1 MLSSRRNRV
10 ALVGAAALLTACTS
24 TGGPLIGKGSPSRA
38 AAALRP
44 VHTATFRPVGGV
56 YGVTTG
62 DGSAWATSGGSLYR
76 IDPTTD
82 TSESIL
88 SLATA
93 SLATL
98 AYGDGSLWVTD
109 DSGILRVDPATGKVT
124 GTIPIVSSTLSFGD
138 GALWTLDRAGMVRV
152 DPRTL
157 AVRTLP
163 LPFEKRPG
171 FAVGEGAAW
180 MSVVNEQCLSGCL
193 LRLSLSS
200 GRVMARV
207 RGTGLFGL
215 VATGDGAVWVSNGS
229 AVVRINPR
237 TDRVVTTM
245 KLLSFPGSGALP
257 IIYGSG
263 LMAAAPGTLW
273 VTATLN
279 GANAHLVRI
288 DTLNDTVVGRAI
300 AVGSE
305 PGAIAAEGQTVWVA
319 SGQDTLTRM
328 DLVACRQGVCRPPAP
343 PALKPATVTPLWLD
357 SLKMVSPR
365 IGWALR
371 WTSNPSSLAPSSLVP
386 ARTTDGGSAW
396 ADVTPSRARVTPTS
410 ASELFV
416 LDAERAWL
424 GVGTTLYSTSDGGAS
439 WTRLAT
445 FDQLG
450 SLDFVNA
457 QDGWD
462 MENLGAAS
470 GQDAVVIYRS
480 TDGGRRWSLV
490 ARTPS
495 LVGSGVGLG
504 GLTTYCD
511 KSGLVFASPS
521 DGWLTEYCNGGP
533 PGFLTTH
540 DGGSS
545 WTRQALPVSPASCP
559 DGCGVSPPTF
569 FGSTGFLTL
578 EATAPMLFVTHDTGA
593 TWARVSL
600 PANLSRF
607 STVQFV
613 DARHGFV
620 VPGNPAGGVTG
631 QVLYT
636 TSDAGA
642 TWAPVH
648 CDIGFNQY
656 ETFDFVSPEAGTIWI
671 QAGDILGLTPIYRT
685 SDGGRIWARFT
696 PILAPVARRA

>member
-1 MLSSRRNRV
+1 MRSSRLNRV

-24 TGGPLIGKGSPSRA
+24 TGGSIGKGSPSRV

-44 VHTATFRPVGGV
+44 VFTATFRPAGGV

-76 IDPTTD
+76 IDPATD
-82 TSESIL
+82 RSESVL
-88 SLATA
+88 SIATA
-93 SLATL
+93 SLSTL
-98 AYGDGSLWVTD
+98 AYGAGSLWVTG

-138 GALWTLDRAGMVRV
+138 GALWTLDRAGMVRI

-163 LPFEKRPG
+163 LPLEKRPG

-207 RGTGLFGL
+207 RGAGLFGL
-215 VATGDGAVWVSNGS
+215 VATGDGAVWVSNGY
-229 AVVRINPR
+229 AVVSINPR
-237 TDRVVTTM
+237 TNRVVKTI
-245 KLLSFPGSGALP
+245 KLLSFPGSGELP

-273 VTATLN
+273 VTTTLN
-279 GANAHLVRI
+279 GTNVHLVRI
-288 DTLNDTVVGRAI
+288 DTVTDSVVGRPI

-305 PGAIAAEGQTVWVA
+305 PGAIAAAGRTVWLA
-319 SGQDTLTRM
+319 NGQDSLTRM
-328 DLVACRQGVCRPPAP
+328 DLVACRQDVCRPPAP
-343 PALKPATVTPLWLD
+343 PASQPPTATPLWLD
-357 SLKMVSPR
+357 SLQMVSIR

-386 ARTTDGGSAW
+386 ARTTDGGRTW
-396 ADVTPSRARVTPTS
+396 TDVTPSTARVTPSS
-410 ASELFV
+410 ASDLFV

-424 GVGTTLYSTSDGGAS
+424 GVGTTLFSTSDGGAS
-439 WTRLAT
+439 WTRLAAT
-445 FDQLG
+445 FDHLG
-450 SLDFVNA
+450 SLDFINA

-462 MENLGAAS
+462 MENLGAAM
-470 GQDAVVIYRS
+470 GQDAVVIYRT

-495 LVGSGVGLG
+495 LMGSGASIG
-504 GLTTYCD
+504 GLTTDCD
-511 KSGLVFASPS
+511 KNGLVFATPS
-521 DGWLTEYCNGGP
+521 DGWLTEYCNGGG
-533 PGFLTTH
+533 PGFFATH
-540 DGGSS
+540 DGGST
-545 WTRQALPVSPASCP
+545 WTQQHLPVPSACS

-569 FGSTGFLTL
+569 FGSTGFLTVGG
-578 EATAPMLFVTHDTGA
+578 ASMLFVTHDTGA

-600 PANLSRF
+600 AINRSR
-607 STVQFV
+607 SWIVQFV

-620 VPGNPAGGVTG
+620 VPGSLEDGATG
-631 QVLYT
+631 HVLYA
-636 TSDAGA
+636 TSDGGA
-642 TWAPVH
+642 TWTPVH
-648 CDIGFNQY
+648 SDIGFNQY
-656 ETFDFVSPEAGTIWI
+656 ETFDFVSPKAGIIWI
-671 QAGDILGLTPIYRT
+671 QAGDVLGLSPTYRT
-685 SDGGRIWARFT
+685 SDGGRIWVRFT
-696 PILAPVARRA
+696 PTLALAARRA